1 MIFLGYFYYLQRSWI
16 FINNYIE
23 QTHIHYYNN
32 KIWAH
37 GNTKWLGYSI
47 LKYPSD
53 LFLYQE
59 IIYEI
64 QPDVIIECGTFNG
77 GSSLFLCS
85 MLDLINKGTVL
96 SIDIDPQPNLPTHKR
111 LSYLKASSTSE
122 LALQTVKNTISPHDT
137 VLVILDSDH
146 TKEHVLQ
153 ELRLYHSFVTQGSYL
168 IVEDTNINGHPVCPE
183 FGPGP
188 MEAVEEFLKNNND
201 YIIDETKHKFLISFN
216 PRGYLKKIK

>member
-1 MIFLGYFYYLQRSWI
+1 M
-16 FINNYIE
+16 
-23 QTHIHYYNN
+23 
-32 KIWAH
+32 
-37 GNTKWLGYSI
+37 GYSV
-47 LKYPSD
+47 LKYPCD

-85 MLDLINKGTVL
+85 MLDLINKGTIL
-96 SIDIDPQPNLPTHKR
+96 SIDIDPKPNLPTHKR

-122 LALQTVKNTISPHDT
+122 LALQTVKNTISPNDT

-216 PRGYLKKIK
+216 PRGYLKNRFRIDSKAVFYVFPVFLGVSAGWGFGG

>member
-1 MIFLGYFYYLQRSWI
+1 M
-16 FINNYIE
+16 E
-23 QTHIHYYNN
+23 QTHIHYYNS
-32 KIWAH
+32 KTWAY

-96 SIDIDPQPNLPTHKR
+96 SIDIEPQPNLPTHKR

-122 LALQTVKNTISPHDT
+122 EALQTVKKTISPNDT
-137 VLVILDSDH
+137 VLIILDSDH

-153 ELRLYHSFVTQGSYL
+153 ELRLYNSFVTHGSYL

-216 PRGYLKKIK
+216 PKGYLKKIK